1 MMLSTFLCQNRL
13 QCSGHIVRMDESH
26 VPKDIMRRCY
36 GEEGPW
42 ESLEVHRRMLFGG
55 MP

>member
-1 MMLSTFLCQNRL
+1 MILSTFLYQKRL
-13 QCSGHIVRMDESH
+13 QWSSHVVRMDESR

-36 GEEGPW
+36 GEEVPW
-42 ESLEVHRRMLFGG
+42 ESLDVHWRMLFGG

>member
-1 MMLSTFLCQNRL
+1 MKLSTFLCQRRL
-13 QCSGHIVRMDESH
+13 QWSGHIVRMDESL

-36 GEEGPW
+36 GEEVPW
-42 ESLEVHRRMLFGG
+42 KSLEVHRRMLFGG